1 MSPSTVLARLE
12 TAAIVAIGA
21 FAGANLR
28 FAVGDVAGSLGG
40 TLAVNVLASL
50 LLGFLVYE
58 TYYTPAI
65 SRKAKLLVTTG
76 FLSSLSTYSAF
87 VLETT
92 TGGGS
97 ADNGLA
103 FADPMLAIGYV
114 GATYALGFAAVLVGR
129 WFASLVGNGR
139 DEAPTGG
146 ASA

>member
-1 MSPSTVLARLE
+1 MSLSIVLARLE

-21 FAGANLR
+21 FAGATLR

-40 TLAVNVLASL
+40 TLAVNVLASF

-65 SRKAKLLVTTG
+65 SRNAKVLVTTG

-87 VLETT
+87 VLETAT
-92 TGGGS
+92 VGG
-97 ADNGLA
+97 ATDNGLA
-103 FADPMLAIGYV
+103 LADTAPAIGYV

-129 WFASLVGNGR
+129 WLAGTVRNAGGEES
-139 DEAPTGG
+139 AGG